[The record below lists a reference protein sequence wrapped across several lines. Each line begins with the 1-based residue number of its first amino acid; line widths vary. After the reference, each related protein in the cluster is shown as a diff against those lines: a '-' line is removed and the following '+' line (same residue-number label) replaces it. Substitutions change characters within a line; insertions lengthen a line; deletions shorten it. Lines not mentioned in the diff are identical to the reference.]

1 MKFIKENSYDIVKLI
16 INQVGITIFS
26 LVLLFTANGANLPP
40 VFKPL
45 FSVFSTLFYFAL
57 LYTVAWEF
65 GAKDKI
71 KIDSGRYS
79 ASKAKGFFLGL
90 VANAVNIFLALISV
104 ISMAV
109 YMLTSVQWLAD
120 VFGVVNLIMRFLL
133 AMYVGMIQSLT
144 ASLSGNIDFLCESVA
159 YLVFPLI
166 ASAVVAFGYFM
177 GAKDLRI
184 FSSSAKNN
192 KR

>member
-1 MKFIKENSYDIVKLI
+1 MKFVKENSYDIVKLI
-16 INQVGITIFS
+16 INQIGITIFS

-79 ASKAKGFFLGL
+79 ATKAKGLFLGL
-90 VANAVNIFLALISV
+90 WANCVNIFLAIL
-104 ISMAV
+104 
-109 YMLTSVQWLAD
+109 
-120 VFGVVNLIMRFLL
+120 
-133 AMYVGMIQSLT
+133 
-144 ASLSGNIDFLCESVA
+144 NIE
-159 YLVFPLI
+159 
-166 ASAVVAFGYFM
+166 
-177 GAKDLRI
+177 
-184 FSSSAKNN
+184 NHQ
-192 KR
+192 KRYK